1 MWRRALKTLPVL
13 LLLWVAT
20 TSFVMVDECQ
30 FVIVERLGRINAVYD
45 TADSRGLHFKA
56 PWPIDTTRQF
66 DARTQLFDP
75 PGRELFTRDHK
86 NITFDPFVCW
96 RIAGSNDQSTAF
108 EDRPVVRF
116 FRSLS
121 DRAGAEARLDSQL
134 RSMLTAEVGQIEL
147 DQLLHVEDST
157 AGPGREPGELEK
169 LSGRLQQQ
177 LGRHTRDDMGLEIVD
192 ARIKRI
198 NFPVGNQR
206 AVFERMK
213 SERRK
218 IADRYRSAG
227 LAENQVIKSRADRQY
242 NEIMARAQGSAQRI
256 RGEAEAES
264 IRLLSQ
270 AHARDPEFYEMMR
283 TLDSY
288 KSILGER
295 TTLVLSASSNLFR
308 LLTKGIPGGS
318 ESTPVPKTLDSKS
331 DPIDVTDTTET
342 KP

>member
-1 MWRRALKTLPVL
+1 MWRRVLKTLPVF
-13 LLLWVAT
+13 LLLWVAA
-20 TSFVMVDECQ
+20 TSFVMVDESE

-45 TADSRGLHFKA
+45 TVDSRGLHFKA
-56 PWPIDTTRQF
+56 PWPVDSTRRF

-75 PGRELFTRDHK
+75 PGRELFTRDRK
-86 NITFDPFVCW
+86 NITVDPFVCW
-96 RIAGSNDQSTAF
+96 RIAESTDPSVAWS
-108 EDRPVVRF
+108 DRPVVRF

-121 DRAGAEARLDSQL
+121 NRAGAETRIDSQL

-147 DQLLHVEDST
+147 DQLLQVADST
-157 AGPGREPGELEK
+157 TGPDNEAGELEQ
-169 LSGRLQQQ
+169 LSERLQRQ
-177 LGRHTRDDMGLEIVD
+177 LGRHTREEMGLEIVD

-198 NFPVGNQR
+198 NFPIGNQQ

-242 NEIMARAQGSAQRI
+242 NEIMARAKGSAEQI

-308 LLTKGIPGGS
+308 LLTKGLPTEAGF
-318 ESTPVPKTLDSKS
+318 TPARKTPDSKA
-331 DPIDVTDTTET
+331 DPIDVTET